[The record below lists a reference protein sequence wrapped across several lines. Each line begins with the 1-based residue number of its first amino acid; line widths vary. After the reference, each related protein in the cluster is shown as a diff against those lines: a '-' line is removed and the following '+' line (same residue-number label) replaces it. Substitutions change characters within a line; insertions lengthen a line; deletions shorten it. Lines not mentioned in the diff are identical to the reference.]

1 MSKRLRNARGRFAA
15 ARPID
20 VTSPSQIPMFESLV
34 RRGPTTF
41 VLVYADWCGHC
52 QRYKPLWKELTMTPG
67 RIANMAAV
75 RDDVFKKIPTI
86 ANAEIEGFPSVIKV
100 SPDGSIERYNVQGKS
115 TNAID
120 SGKMRDMGFMRKE
133 ISTTPRTVMAS
144 KMESINTPAETPEPL
159 NVTPSLMKN
168 SGFKPVYSSA
178 APEEEDICT
187 PVSGT
192 GTQSLSKQPGFMRGS
207 YNESPGSVLTS
218 DDRRD
223 LMMPQGGGGLS
234 IAAAFASAVQSVGP
248 AALLLAAHSL
258 LPKRGQTYKSPKRSS
273 HRGGTRRA
281 SRSRR
286 H

>member
-1 MSKRLRNARGRFAA
+1 M
-15 ARPID
+15 
-20 VTSPSQIPMFESLV
+20 V
-34 RRGPTTF
+34 RRGPSTF

-52 QRYKPLWKELTMTPG
+52 QRYKPMWEELTTTPG

-100 SPDGSIERYNVQGKS
+100 SPNGSIERYYVQGKS
-115 TNAID
+115 TNALD

-133 ISTTPRTVMAS
+133 ISTTPRSIMAS
-144 KMESINTPAETPEPL
+144 NMASINTPAATPEPL
-159 NVTPSLMKN
+159 DKTASFMKN
-168 SGFKPVYSSA
+168 SGFKTISTSA
-178 APEEEDICT
+178 APEEEDIYT

-192 GTQSLSKQPGFMRGS
+192 GAQSLGKQPGFMRGT
-207 YNESPGSVLTS
+207 YNDSPGSLLTS

-223 LMMPQGGGGLS
+223 LMLPQAGGGLS

-258 LPKRGQTYKSPKRSS
+258 LPKRSRTYRSPKRSS

-281 SRSRR
+281 RR
-286 H
+286 F